1 MIISRAKEE
10 EEEEEE
16 VGGGGG
22 GGFDDGPGRAPGG
35 NGDHAS
41 SS

>member
-1 MIISRAKEE
+1 MIDSHDDIKGE
-10 EEEEEE
+10 
-16 VGGGGG
+16 GGGGGVVGGG